1 MRVHVRHPV
10 PGRSLALVLLAA
22 CTASA
27 PRAPSAP
34 AAEGAQR
41 TMRVEQPPVLRADS
55 PQPAYPAGQVP
66 RGTTGRVLVRMA
78 VTVAGTVDTTA
89 VEVLESTHPAFTAS
103 VLAVLPRLRFQ
114 PGELAEMQ
122 CSAVPEG
129 TRVATPPCRGAP
141 RRTGEYVRATIL
153 VPFTFDAGAR

>member
-122 CSAVPEG
+122 CSAVPK
-129 TRVATPPCRGAP
+129 
-141 RRTGEYVRATIL
+141 VRAWPHRRAVRAAPHRRVRARDDPRAL
-153 VPFTFDAGAR
+153 HFDAGAR